1 LPAEFYFQLLN
12 PLIFL
17 LFAAGL
23 FAANSVRMAQSAK
36 ILGYSYLVGAA
47 AFVADLMNK
56 AFPPFLGIIPTTSLY
71 ALCAVLVSAGVS
83 LRYRGSAPWTLL
95 ASVAGVHMAIYS
107 YCHLATDN
115 FWFRSIEANVGAGV
129 IFAIGLANI
138 RGRQQRRI
146 DRLIF
151 ALYALSVVQCFVR
164 PWLVVLLT
172 GGQMTPETYSAD
184 LFLITMHLIVGVCA
198 IVLGMALLI
207 AYSVEMI
214 EELRRRSETDP
225 LSGLLNRRGF
235 EEQAPLVFARAEQIG
250 APVGVIIADI
260 DRFKS
265 INDTHGHDFGDMV
278 IAELGQ
284 ILGVYADDGRIAGRI
299 GGEEFALLLS
309 GETGPEAAALAEAIR
324 EDFSRVSI
332 ETPEGAFSFTASFG
346 TAERRWGEDLRYA
359 LAKAD
364 EALYLAKSGGRN
376 RVCGEADVGVEKLK
390 AARDKLERRR
400 NRSEL
405 PAREA
410 APTPPPPM
418 RARPGPASRLC
429 RSRPHCYSAPWSSAN
444 RHRRAQSG
452 PKNVPR
458 PIRRR
463 PRSARF
469 PKSAA

>member
-1 LPAEFYFQLLN
+1 MKAKSPLRVNHRRPEIRAAVVPAEFYFQLLN

-17 LFAAGL
+17 VFAAGL
-23 FAANSVRMAQSAK
+23 FVADSVRMARSAK
-36 ILGYSYLVGAA
+36 ILGYSYLAGAA
-47 AFVADLMNK
+47 AFFADLMNE

-71 ALCAVLVSAGVS
+71 ALCAILVSAGLS
-83 LRYRGSAPWTLL
+83 LRYRGFAPWTLL
-95 ASVAGVHMAIYS
+95 VSAAAIHLAIYS
-107 YCHLATDN
+107 YCHLAMDN
-115 FWFRSIEANVGAGV
+115 FWFRSIEANIGAGV
-129 IFAIGLANI
+129 IFAIGLAGI

-151 ALYALSVVQCFVR
+151 ALYAFSVLQCFVR
-164 PWLVVLLT
+164 PGLVVLLT
-172 GGQMTPETYSAD
+172 GGDLTPETYSAD

-214 EELRRRSETDP
+214 EELRSRSETDP

-235 EEQAPLVFARAEQIG
+235 EEQATRVFAKAEQSA

-284 ILGVYADDGRIAGRI
+284 ILAIYAAEGRIAGRI
-299 GGEEFALLLS
+299 GGEEFALLLP
-309 GETGPEAAALAEAIR
+309 GETGPEAAEIAEAIR
-324 EDFSRVSI
+324 VDFARVSI
-332 ETPEGAFSFTASFG
+332 DTPEGAFSFTASFG

-376 RVCGEADVGVEKLK
+376 RVCGEADVGIDRLK

-400 NRSEL
+400 NRPAASAPDADHL
-405 PAREA
+405 PAR
-410 APTPPPPM
+410 
-418 RARPGPASRLC
+418 RA
-429 RSRPHCYSAPWSSAN
+429 
-444 RHRRAQSG
+444 
-452 PKNVPR
+452 
-458 PIRRR
+458 
-463 PRSARF
+463 
-469 PKSAA
+469 

>member
-1 LPAEFYFQLLN
+1 MPAEFYFQLLN

-23 FAANSVRMAQSAK
+23 FVVNSMRPARSAK

-47 AFVADLMNK
+47 AFFADLMNE

-71 ALCAVLVSAGVS
+71 VLCAVLVSAGMS

-95 ASVAGVHMAIYS
+95 VGVAAAHLAIYS
-107 YCHLATDN
+107 YCHLALDN
-115 FWFRSIEANVGAGV
+115 FWFRSIEANIGAGV
-129 IFAIGLANI
+129 IFAIGLACI
-138 RGRQQRRI
+138 YGRQRRRI

-151 ALYALSVVQCFVR
+151 ALYAFSVVQCFVR
-164 PWLVVLLT
+164 PGLVVLLT
-172 GGQMTPETYSAD
+172 GGQMTPANYSAD

-214 EELRRRSETDP
+214 EELRSRSETDP

-235 EEQAPLVFARAEQIG
+235 EEQASRIFATAEQVG

-260 DRFKS
+260 DCFKS
-265 INDTHGHDFGDMV
+265 INDSHGHDFGDMV

-284 ILGVYADDGRIAGRI
+284 ILALYADNGRIAGRI
-299 GGEEFALLLS
+299 GGEEFALLLP
-309 GETGPEAAALAEAIR
+309 GETGPEADELADAIR
-324 EDFSRVSI
+324 KDFALISI
-332 ETPEGAFSFTASFG
+332 DTPEGAFSFTASFG
-346 TAERRWGEDLRYA
+346 TAERRWGEDIRYA

-400 NRSEL
+400 NR
-405 PAREA
+405 PATPAGNA
-410 APTPPPPM
+410 A
-418 RARPGPASRLC
+418 
-429 RSRPHCYSAPWSSAN
+429 SAPAL
-444 RHRRAQSG
+444 RA
-452 PKNVPR
+452 
-458 PIRRR
+458 
-463 PRSARF
+463 
-469 PKSAA
+469 